1 MQTEPRNS
9 CSLLG
14 VIGVLLLM
22 SLALYS
28 SPTSATIVWTDA
40 FDDGNFDGWTVTYGA
55 FSCAENALLAI
66 QYSSTIHYPSTVMV
80 GTWSFDL
87 FVVDSGTSCLH
98 VCFYCESF
106 AIYPIT
112 GMDLKVSRN
121 GFELMY
127 WLDAYDDSIG
137 EYFPPFV
144 MTGWQHIDI
153 TRDDTGLI
161 RVYINDSLRIET
173 VDNRIPS
180 SSYFYLLTN
189 QGEGIDN
196 IVVSDSVDI
205 TPPPGPQPGNFIELL
220 APYLPLIILGL
231 TLIAVI
237 SVGTLFRRRLANS
250 Q

>member
-1 MQTEPRNS
+1 MFTRSRHIPS
-9 CSLLG
+9 FFAITC
-14 VIGVLLLM
+14 VLLI
-22 SLALYS
+22 SLVLLNPNSA
-28 SPTSATIVWTDA
+28 SATLVWSDA
-40 FDDGNFDGWTVTYGA
+40 FDDGNFDDWTVTYGA
-55 FSCAENALLAI
+55 FSGAENALLAI
-66 QYSSTIHYPSTVMV
+66 QFSSAIHHPSTVMV

-87 FVVDSGTSCLH
+87 LIVDSGTSCLH

-106 AIYPIT
+106 EIYPIT

-127 WLDAYDDSIG
+127 WLDYYDDSIG

-144 MTGWQHIDI
+144 MVGWQHIDI

-180 SSYFYLLTN
+180 SNYFYLLTN

-196 IVVSDSVDI
+196 IVVSDSIDI
-205 TPPPGPQPGNFIELL
+205 TPTPETPSGTLFETL
-220 APYLPLIILGL
+220 APYLPLAVLGVA
-231 TLIAVI
+231 LIAVLG
-237 SVGTLFRRRLANS
+237 VGILFRRRLPL
-250 Q
+250 QR

>member
-1 MQTEPRNS
+1 
-9 CSLLG
+9 
-14 VIGVLLLM
+14 
-22 SLALYS
+22 
-28 SPTSATIVWTDA
+28 
-40 FDDGNFDGWTVTYGA
+40 
-55 FSCAENALLAI
+55 
-66 QYSSTIHYPSTVMV
+66 MV

-87 FVVDSGTSCLH
+87 LVVDSGTSCLH

-106 AIYPIT
+106 EIYPIT

-127 WLDAYDDSIG
+127 WLDYYDDSIG

-161 RVYINDSLRIET
+161 RVYINNSLCIET

-189 QGEGIDN
+189 QGEGLDN
-196 IVVSDSVDI
+196 IVVSDSIDI
-205 TPPPGPQPGNFIELL
+205 TPIPGTPSVSPL
-220 APYLPLIILGL
+220 AFLGPYLPLIVLGGVLACLLVVGVIL
-231 TLIAVI
+231 
-237 SVGTLFRRRLANS
+237 RRHFQFSWARTTS
-250 Q
+250 S

>member
-1 MQTEPRNS
+1 MFTRSHNTPS
-9 CSLLG
+9 FFALTCVLLISL
-14 VIGVLLLM
+14 VLLLPD
-22 SLALYS
+22 SA
-28 SPTSATIVWTDA
+28 SATLVWSDA
-40 FDDGNFDGWTVTYGA
+40 FDDGNFDGWTVTYGSY
-55 FSCAENALLAI
+55 SCAENALLAI
-66 QYSSTIHYPSTVMV
+66 QYSSAIHYPSTVMV

-87 FVVDSGTSCLH
+87 LLIDSGTSCLH

-106 AIYPIT
+106 QIYPTT

-127 WLDAYDDSIG
+127 WLDYYDDSIG

-144 MTGWQHIDI
+144 MAGWQHIDI

-205 TPPPGPQPGNFIELL
+205 TPNPATPSGTLFEFL
-220 APYLPLIILGL
+220 APYLPLVVLGL
-231 TLIAVI
+231 ALIVVL
-237 SVGTLFRRRLANS
+237 SVGILFRRRLLLAR
-250 Q
+250 